1 MILLSPNKGIGMRA
15 HQLFKIVL
23 ITLSISLLTFISTL
37 QAEPAQRII
46 IHFNKT
52 LSATQKNEF
61 HQYLNHVQIGAYTLT
76 ESSSDIRWIIV
87 LARRLQQAQLDTLII
102 DIKKNKLVKQLEIDR
117 LLQHQSVTSPV
128 TSAAN

>member
-1 MILLSPNKGIGMRA
+1 MLLPSPNKGICMRA

-23 ITLSISLLTFISTL
+23 IALSISLLTFISTL

-52 LSATQKNEF
+52 LSGTQKNDF
-61 HQYLNHVQIGAYTLT
+61 HQYLKHVKIGTYTLT

-87 LARRLQQAQLDTLII
+87 LAKHLQQAQLDALITE
-102 DIKKNKLVKQLEIDR
+102 IKKNKLVKQLEIDR
-117 LLQHQSVTSPV
+117 LLQHKSVTSPV
-128 TSAAN
+128 TSPAN